1 MRFSPPTPVPRRHP
15 DVVEADLGGD
25 RLLLHRGTRRLHV
38 LNPSA
43 ARVWDELDGVSLR
56 SELVVRVADAVGAD
70 PVLIRAD
77 VWSILDRFRAAGL
90 AGHDLVVAPRPV
102 DAGDRA
108 PGRGR
113 RLPEGCVRAPRSGSW
128 TAGRTR
134 VCLGTD
140 DPELAASVDRALAPL
155 HEGRPADHLVV
166 VRQLGDGRHEITL
179 DEAEPVVTGSRLAAL
194 NRVVALVNDVAAR
207 EADGP
212 ALHAGA
218 VRMGDRTVVL
228 AGASGRGKSTLTL
241 ALVAAGATYLTDEVT
256 LLGPSDG
263 GEGGGVVCHPFPR
276 PISLKPGSFPLF
288 ADQLDGVWAQ
298 PERSAPASALETSWR
313 STVRLIDPRRVG
325 EVAGGPVALGCVVA
339 PEWRPGAAC
348 GVRRCTPLEAV
359 EVLLAA
365 AFESRDAVAGEV
377 FRTLVGVAATTPVW
391 RLTYGDLDEAVA
403 TVARL
408 ASPAAEADVT
418 PPVASGGGLVGT

>member
-15 DVVEADLGGD
+15 DVVDADLGGD

-70 PVLIRAD
+70 PVLIRDD

-90 AGHDLVVAPRPV
+90 AGHDLAEPRPV
-102 DAGDRA
+102 GPAGRK
-108 PGRGR
+108 GRTGR
-113 RLPEGCVRAPRSGSW
+113 RRPPAGCVRAPRSGSW
-128 TAGRTR
+128 TAGLTR

-140 DPELAASVDRALAPL
+140 DPELAAALDRALAPL
-155 HEGRPADHLVV
+155 RGGRPADHLVV
-166 VRQLGDGRHEITL
+166 VRQRDDGRHEITL
-179 DEAEPVVTGSRLAAL
+179 DDEEPVVTGSRLAAL
-194 NRVVALVNDVAAR
+194 NRVVALVNDLAAG

-218 VRMGDRTVVL
+218 VRIGERAVVL

-241 ALVAAGATYLTDEVT
+241 ALAAAGAAYLTDEVT

-263 GEGGGVVCHPFPR
+263 RPGGSVACRPFPR

-288 ADQLDGVWAQ
+288 ADQLDGQWAQ
-298 PERSAPASALETSWR
+298 PDRSTPLSALEASWR

-325 EVAGGPVALGCVVA
+325 EVADEPVPLACVVA
-339 PEWRPGAAC
+339 PHWRPGAAC
-348 GVRRCTPLEAV
+348 RACRCAPLEAV
-359 EVLLAA
+359 EVLLGA
-365 AFESRDAVAGEV
+365 AFESRDVVAGEV
-377 FRTLVGVAATTPVW
+377 FRTLVRVAATTPVW

-403 TVARL
+403 AVGDL
-408 ASPAAEADVT
+408 ASQAARVEV
-418 PPVASGGGLVGT
+418 VSASGGGLVGA